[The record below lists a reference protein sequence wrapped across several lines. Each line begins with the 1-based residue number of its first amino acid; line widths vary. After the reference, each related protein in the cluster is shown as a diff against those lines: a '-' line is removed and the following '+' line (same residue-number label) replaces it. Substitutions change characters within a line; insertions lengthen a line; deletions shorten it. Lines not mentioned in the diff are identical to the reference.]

1 MNLGPRAGEIAR
13 VRKYDAPLAGRCGR
27 MSEAMKST
35 QRARRIGWVLAAGAV
50 GLTPAVA
57 FGHVSITSGPAFAGA
72 SSVVVFAVG
81 HGCAGHD
88 TSRVDIEIPTGVTSV
103 RPEGGGFGQV
113 DVTTDDAGTIV
124 MVSFQKP
131 DAAVL
136 EADTQFYELAVRLK
150 APDGPFTTVHFP
162 THQTCRA
169 PDGTTE
175 VVDWVA
181 LDETDPDVEPA
192 PALHVL
198 PPRYPGWNR
207 FAVPRAVSALDAF
220 FPDAQIVWQ
229 GDAAFSVNPT
239 TVELIR
245 GTDGV
250 FVLEELAAG
259 TDIWV
264 RY

>member
-1 MNLGPRAGEIAR
+1 
-13 VRKYDAPLAGRCGR
+13 
-27 MSEAMKST
+27 MKST
-35 QRARRIGWVLAAGAV
+35 ERVRRLGGVLLAVAAW
-50 GLTPAVA
+50 LTPAVA
-57 FGHVSITSGPAFAGA
+57 LGHVSIASGPAFADA
-72 SSVVVFAVG
+72 SGVVVFAVG

-88 TSRVDIEIPTGVTSV
+88 TSRVDIEIPAGVTSV
-103 RPEGGGFGQV
+103 RPEAGGFGQV

-136 EADTQFYELAVRLK
+136 DADTQFYELKLRLK
-150 APDGPFTTVHFP
+150 APNAPFTTVHFP
-162 THQTCRA
+162 THQTCGA
-169 PDGTTE
+169 SDGTTE

-181 LDETDPDVEPA
+181 LDESDPDVEPA

-198 PPRYPGWNR
+198 PARFPGWNK
-207 FAVPRAVSALDAF
+207 FAVPRAVTELDAF

-229 GDAAFSVNPT
+229 GSAAYSVNPT

-250 FVLEELAAG
+250 SLLEALAAG
-259 TDIWV
+259 SDIWV